1 MGGMAAKGFDYII
14 VGAGSAGCVLAGRL
28 TEGGAKSVLLLEAG
42 GHDNHP
48 YIKVPLGLGK
58 LHDHKMFDWGYDY
71 EAEPNMGGR
80 EIEAMRGKVIG
91 GSSSINVMAYV
102 RGNRGDYDR
111 WERKGAQGWTYKDVL
126 PYFRRMETFEGG
138 EDTWR
143 GGSGPLGVIV
153 GRAPDPI
160 WDDWLEAAGAAG
172 YQVNDDFNGKEQLG
186 FARSQYTIRNGRRCS
201 AAVAFLHPARNRA
214 NLTVETD
221 AYATR
226 VLMQGTRAV
235 GIEYEQGGEIK
246 TAHAD
251 GEVILAG
258 GAFNS
263 PQLLMLSGIGPA
275 EHLASHGIRTLVDL
289 PVGQNLQDHLAVW
302 IMWARPD
309 DNASPFRDL
318 LRADRIST
326 AFMRAYLTGKGPA
339 TIPPSGLAAFT
350 RYSQELTAPEI
361 QFLFR
366 SAPGHPHMWFP
377 GVKRPYA
384 DMFGIRPVLLHPESR
399 GEVLLRS
406 ADPRAPVRLVP
417 RFFSVQSDIATLR
430 EGYREGLEM
439 VQQAAMLAKYR
450 GPRLDPPAEANSDKD
465 IEAWIKAK
473 SITAHHPCATCPMGA
488 EGDKAAVL
496 DPDLRVKGTQG
507 LRVIDASSMPDLI
520 SGNINAAVLVIAEK
534 GADIVRGQRLPR
546 AEAA

>member
-1 MGGMAAKGFDYII
+1 MASRGYDYII

-28 TEGGAKSVLLLEAG
+28 TEGGANSVLLLEAG
-42 GHDNHP
+42 GRDNHP

-71 EAEPNMGGR
+71 EPEPQMSGR
-80 EIEAMRGKVIG
+80 KVEAMRGKVIG

-111 WERKGAQGWTYKDVL
+111 WDRKGATGWTYKDVL

-138 EDTWR
+138 ADTWR
-143 GGSGPLGVIV
+143 GGEGPLGVIV
-153 GRAPDPI
+153 GHAPDPL
-160 WDDWLEAAGAAG
+160 WDDWLDAAKDAG
-172 YQVNDDFNGKEQLG
+172 YAVNDDFNGKEQLG
-186 FARSQYTIRNGRRCS
+186 FSRSQYTIKNGRRCS

-221 AYATR
+221 AFATR
-226 VLMQGTRAV
+226 VLMEGTRAT
-235 GIEYEQGGEIK
+235 GIEYEQGGEVK

-251 GEVILAG
+251 KEVILSG
-258 GAFNS
+258 GAFNT

-275 EHLASHGIRTLVDL
+275 AHLKSHGIKATVDL
-289 PVGQNLQDHLAVW
+289 PVGQNLQDHLAMW
-302 IMWARPD
+302 IMWSRPE
-309 DNASPFRDL
+309 NTSPFRDL
-318 LRADRIST
+318 LRADRISA
-326 AFMRAYLTGKGPA
+326 AFVRAYLTGTGPA

-350 RYSQELTAPEI
+350 RYNQELTAPEI

-377 GVKRPYA
+377 GITPAYD

-406 ADPRAPVRLVP
+406 ANPRDPVRLVP
-417 RFFSVQSDIATLR
+417 NFFSAQSDVAVLR
-430 EGYREGLEM
+430 EGYKLGLDA
-439 VQQAAMLAKYR
+439 VHQGPLDKYR
-450 GPRLDPPAEANSDKD
+450 GKRLDPAPETTSDKD

-473 SITAHHPCATCPMGA
+473 AITAHHPCATCPMGA

-496 DPDLRVKGTQG
+496 DPQLRVKGTQG
-507 LRVIDASSMPDLI
+507 LRVIDASAMPDLI

-534 GADIVRGQRLPR
+534 GADIVRGQKLPR

>member
-1 MGGMAAKGFDYII
+1 MAAKGYDYII

-28 TEGGAKSVLLLEAG
+28 SEGGQRSVLLLEAG
-42 GHDNHP
+42 GRDSHP

-58 LHDHKMFDWGYDY
+58 LHDNKMYDWGYDY
-71 EAEPNMGGR
+71 EPEPNMGGR
-80 EIEAMRGKVIG
+80 QIEAMRGKVIG

-111 WERKGAQGWTYKDVL
+111 WDRKGAKGWSYTDVL
-126 PYFRRMETFEGG
+126 PYFKRMETFEGG

-160 WDDWLEAAGAAG
+160 WDDWLEDAKAAG

-186 FARSQYTIRNGRRCS
+186 FSRSQYTIRNGRRCS
-201 AAVAFLHPARNRA
+201 AAVAFLHPARTRA
-214 NLTVETD
+214 NLTVETN
-221 AYATR
+221 AYATQ
-226 VLMQGTRAV
+226 VQMDGTRAV
-235 GIEYEQGGEIK
+235 GVVYQQGGETK
-246 TAHAD
+246 YAHAD

-275 EHLASHGIRTLVDL
+275 EHLKTHGIRTRVDL

-302 IMWARPD
+302 IMWSRPD
-309 DNASPFRDL
+309 NVSPFRDL
-318 LRADRIST
+318 LRADKISA
-326 AFMRAYLTGKGPA
+326 AFVQAYLTGKGPA

-350 RYSQELTAPEI
+350 RYSNELSAPEI

-366 SAPGHPHMWFP
+366 SAPAHPHMWFP
-377 GVKRPYA
+377 GIRAPYE
-384 DMFGIRPVLLHPESR
+384 DRFGIRPVLLHPESR

-406 ADPRAPVRLVP
+406 ADPRDPVRLVP
-417 RFFSVQSDIATLR
+417 RFLSAQSDVATLR
-430 EGYREGLEM
+430 EGYREGLEL
-439 VQQAAMLAKYR
+439 VQQASKLSKYR
-450 GPRLDPPAEANSDKD
+450 GVRVDPPPATEGNADV
-465 IEAWIKAK
+465 EAWIKSKA
-473 SITAHHPCATCPMGA
+473 ITAHHPCATCPMGA
-488 EGDKAAVL
+488 EDDKAAVL
-496 DPDLRVKGTQG
+496 DPELRVKGTQG
-507 LRVIDASSMPDLI
+507 LRVIDASSMPDLT

-534 GADIVRGQRLPR
+534 GADIVRGLRLPR

>member
-1 MGGMAAKGFDYII
+1 MTDRGYDYII

-28 TEGGAKSVLLLEAG
+28 TEGGTKSVLLLEAG
-42 GHDNHP
+42 GSDNHP

-71 EAEPNMGGR
+71 ETEPQLGGR
-80 EIEAMRGKVIG
+80 KIEAMRGKVIG

-111 WERKGAQGWTYKDVL
+111 WDRKGAKGWTYKDVL
-126 PYFRRMETFEGG
+126 PYFTRMETFEGG

-143 GGSGPLGVIV
+143 GGKGPLGVIV
-153 GRAPDPI
+153 GHAPDPL
-160 WDDWLEAAGAAG
+160 WDDWLDAARVAG
-172 YQVNDDFNGKEQLG
+172 YNVNDDFNGEEQLG
-186 FARSQYTIRNGRRCS
+186 FSRSQYTIRNGRRCS
-201 AAVAFLHPARNRA
+201 AAVAFLHPARGRA

-221 AYATR
+221 AFATR

-235 GIEYEQGGEIK
+235 GVEYEQGGETK
-246 TAHAD
+246 AAHAD
-251 GEVILAG
+251 AEVILAG

-275 EHLASHGIRTLVDL
+275 EHLASHGIKALVDL
-289 PVGQNLQDHLAVW
+289 PVGQNLQDHLAMW
-302 IMWARPD
+302 IMWARPE
-309 DNASPFRDL
+309 NTSPFRDL

-326 AFMRAYLTGKGPA
+326 AFVQAYLTGTGPA

-350 RYSQELTAPEI
+350 RYNNELTAPEI

-366 SAPGHPHMWFP
+366 SAPAHPHMWFP
-377 GVKRPYA
+377 GWKAPYQ

-406 ADPRAPVRLVP
+406 ANPRDPIRLVP
-417 RFFSVQSDIATLR
+417 RFFSAQSDLATLR
-430 EGYREGLEM
+430 EGYRLGLDAGE
-439 VQQAAMLAKYR
+439 QRALDKYR
-450 GPRLDPPAEANSDKD
+450 GVRVDPKPETDSDKD
-465 IEAWIKAK
+465 IEAWIKSKA
-473 SITAHHPCATCPMGA
+473 ITAHHPCATCPMGA
-488 EGDKAAVL
+488 ESDKAAVL
-496 DPDLRVKGTQG
+496 DPELRVKGTQG
-507 LRVIDASSMPDLI
+507 LRVIDASSMPDLT